1 MSKMKNKYFDI
12 IDKVEEGKRERA
24 YELQNLIEFTEWSI
38 QADKLD
44 LAHYVKEY
52 NELLGDKYV

>member
-38 QADKLD
+38 QSDKSD
-44 LAHYVKEY
+44 LVNYVKEY